1 MVEDKAQADAKAQHT
16 RQYVSILS
24 RPATPYSAIR
34 WGFKTSYRHFP
45 VCQTEAIPCPD
56 MTETMKLAPH
66 GNDILDR
73 FPIVGKLRG

>member
-34 WGFKTSYRHFP
+34 WGFKTSSNNHDDKSSYS
-45 VCQTEAIPCPD
+45 
-56 MTETMKLAPH
+56 
-66 GNDILDR
+66 
-73 FPIVGKLRG
+73 